1 MIESIAPMLNRATMR
16 GYELRAGVEMFAR
29 AANAAL
35 SNKKIVIVWTAS
47 VPTAAVD
54 AYGQMYLHNFA
65 DDAVVTRAMFRK
77 FIGYVV
83 HESLHV
89 AYTDFH
95 AVQRQPYLAKLHN
108 AVEDVWI
115 ERKGIKAKIFGNI
128 KATLHGLIAEMAE
141 KALAANVDWSQSCQ
155 YPFAFAVFGRGYGG
169 KAIPFPESLRPAFE
183 EASRRIDGCK
193 SSEDTL
199 AVARY
204 LLAAIQQAAAQDAE
218 KQPDEQPE
226 EKQDEKKD
234 EKQDEGQSE
243 GQQGEEQGEG
253 ESEGEGQEGPGEG
266 QGEAA
271 GGGEDATPHIGPA
284 QPATANSQSAHA
296 VEVEP
301 GNPMAGQPAAAGS
314 FTNEQ
319 GTRARPLLGN
329 ARWAANAGV
338 VGKLRYELRKLFE
351 KTARE
356 EFDAGLKAGSLDIR
370 SVHKFGQ
377 TDRLFARRDEV
388 DGIDSAVVVVL
399 DASGSM
405 FMGRT
410 PRMET
415 AAPVC
420 ATLLATLADAGVD
433 TALLIYGDQTCV
445 AKPFGKN
452 PRAVTGMIQS
462 IENAGNSND
471 FHAVRTAHGM
481 LLKHRA
487 QRKVV
492 LVLTDG
498 VGDEEATAEQ
508 ATAGERLGITT
519 IGVGINHDV
528 DNVYRVNV
536 RVDDMASLGSVAF
549 SKLRIAGVR

>member
-16 GYELRAGVEMFAR
+16 GFELRAGVEMFAR

-35 SNKKIVIVWTAS
+35 SGKQITIIWTDS

-54 AYGQMYLHNFA
+54 AFGQMYLHNFA

-89 AYTDFH
+89 AYTDFW
-95 AVQRQPYLAKLHN
+95 AIQNKPYLAKLHN

-115 ERKGIKAKIFGNI
+115 ERKGIEAKIFGNI
-128 KATLHGLIAEMAE
+128 KATLHGLIAEMVD
-141 KALAANVDWSQSCQ
+141 KAMDANVDWSEACQ
-155 YPFAFAVFGRGYGG
+155 YPFAFAVFGRGYGKG
-169 KAIPFPESLRPAFE
+169 VPFPESLRPAFE
-183 EASRRIDGCK
+183 KASRRIDGCITTK
-193 SSEDTL
+193 DTL
-199 AVARY
+199 EVARY
-204 LLAAIQQAAAQDAE
+204 LLASIQQAAAQDAE
-218 KQPDEQPE
+218 QQSQE
-226 EKQDEKKD
+226 EGQE
-234 EKQDEGQSE
+234 EGQDEGQ
-243 GQQGEEQGEG
+243 GQGEG
-253 ESEGEGQEGPGEG
+253 QGEGQDGEGGEEEGQEGPQSG
-266 QGEAA
+266 QGGPGE
-271 GGGEDATPHIGPA
+271 GGEDATPHVGPA
-284 QPATANSQSAHA
+284 QPATEMSQSGKA

-301 GNPMAGQPAAAGS
+301 GNPMAGEQAAAGT
-314 FTNEQ
+314 FTKE
-319 GTRARPLLGN
+319 GGSRARPLLGQD
-329 ARWAANAGV
+329 RWPASAGV
-338 VGKLRYELRKLFE
+338 AGKLRYELRKLFE

-405 FMGRT
+405 FMGGK
-410 PRMET
+410 PRMAT

-433 TALLIYGDQTCV
+433 TALMIYGDQTCV
-445 AKPFGKN
+445 AKPFGKSH
-452 PRAVTGMIQS
+452 RTVAEMIRS

-471 FHAVRTAHGM
+471 YHALRTAHAM
-481 LLKHRA
+481 LLQHRA
-487 QRKVV
+487 QRKMV

-498 VGDEEATAEQ
+498 VGDQQATAEQ
-508 ATAGERLGITT
+508 AEAGERLGITT
-519 IGVGINHDV
+519 IGVGINYDV

-536 RVDDMASLGSVAF
+536 RVDDVAALGSVAF
-549 SKLRIAGVR
+549 SKLRIAGAR